1 MRLIRFALSFAL
13 GTLVSRVLGFLR
25 DAGIAYYFGASHVSD
40 AFFVAFRIPN
50 SFRRLL
56 GEGGFNAVFVPLYT
70 RAVEEGR
77 EKEFLG
83 KVFLFYLL
91 VNSII
96 TFLGV
101 LLSKYIV
108 LLLAPGLR
116 GTETFHLAVFMARF
130 LFLYLLLIGL
140 GAFFMGVLNV
150 KGRFFVPAVSQGVFN
165 AVFLTVLILLSDRYG
180 HIALI
185 AGVLAGGILQVS
197 VYLPSLVRE
206 GVYLKPVLRFD
217 EEVKVLVRRLL
228 PALGGFG
235 VNQLSLFIDTI
246 LASFLRTGAIS
257 YLYYANRLYQ
267 LPFGIVSVGV
277 ANSLLSLLSRS
288 DVDRNLETTR
298 AFRLVLLLIVPAS
311 TGLVLLSEEIVKV
324 VYRRGSFSEEDARI
338 TATILSIYSLGL
350 VFSSL
355 QKVISAEFFSRGD
368 TKTPVKASLLSVV
381 SEGILGYLFAFLLG
395 LGIYG
400 LPLGT
405 VISFLIGFSF
415 LMVKKKVRI
424 DKIPLAY
431 TLIRSLI
438 ASSVMGVSVF
448 WIKNY
453 LTEATMTLVL
463 GIPSGSVVYF
473 LTLFI
478 LREKLALSLFQSF
491 IKKGL
496 NP

>member
-83 KVFLFYLL
+83 KVLFFYLL
-91 VNSII
+91 ANSLV

-101 LLSKYIV
+101 LLSEYIV

-116 GTETFHLAVFMARF
+116 KTETFHLAVFMARF
-130 LFLYLLLIGL
+130 LFLYLLLVGL
-140 GAFFMGVLNV
+140 SAFFMGVLNV
-150 KGRFFVPAVSQGVFN
+150 RGRFFVPAVSQGVFN
-165 AVFLTVLILLSDRYG
+165 AVFLGVLILLSDRYG
-180 HIALI
+180 YIALI
-185 AGVLAGGILQVS
+185 MGVILGGIFQVI
-197 VYLPSLVRE
+197 VYLPFLR
-206 GVYLKPVLRFD
+206 GAPLGLALRFD
-217 EEVKVLVRRLL
+217 EDVKVLVRRLL

-288 DVDRNLETTR
+288 DTDRSLETTR
-298 AFRLVLLLIVPAS
+298 AFRLVLILIIPAS
-311 TGLVLLSEEIVKV
+311 TGLILLSEEIVRA
-324 VYRRGSFSEEDARI
+324 VYRRGSFSEEDART
-338 TATILSIYSLGL
+338 TAVVLSIYSLGL
-350 VFSSL
+350 IFSSL
-355 QKVISAEFFSRGD
+355 QKVLSAEFFSRGD
-368 TKTPVKASLLSVV
+368 TKTPVKASFLSVL
-381 SEGILGYLFAFLLG
+381 SEGVLGYLLAFPVGLG
-395 LGIYG
+395 LYG

-405 VISFLIGFSF
+405 ALSFLAGFSF
-415 LMVKKKVRI
+415 LMARKKVRI
-424 DKIPLAY
+424 DLPSLAS
-431 TLIRSLI
+431 TLVKSLI
-438 ASSVMGVSVF
+438 ASSVMGLFVLWVKGFSEGVLITLLF
-448 WIKNY
+448 TIPAGALLY
-453 LTEATMTLVL
+453 FLVL
-463 GIPSGSVVYF
+463 Y
-473 LTLFI
+473 L
-478 LREKLALSLFQSF
+478 LRESLALGLLKGLV
-491 IKKGL
+491 KKGL